1 MFKSTFKSDMVG
13 ERMKIHIELENKF
26 ASPVATKLIDETM
39 NLTKEPIV
47 LKHGSLT
54 LKIEMVKK

>member
-1 MFKSTFKSDMVG
+1 
-13 ERMKIHIELENKF
+13 MKIHIELENKF